1 MCLILTCLAAICTS
15 IICFSHPR
23 FIQQFQLHKLA
34 LMYWGA
40 TLMWSIDGVF
50 RLREGEAFFDI
61 SLGDTL
67 LGIIIIV
74 CGITLWG
81 FIHLIHWGR
90 SFRLN

>member
-1 MCLILTCLAAICTS
+1 MCLILTCLSAICTS

-23 FIQQFQLHKLA
+23 FIEQCQLHKLA

-40 TLMWSIDGVF
+40 TLMWSIDGIF

-61 SLGDTL
+61 SLNDTL
-67 LGIIIIV
+67 LGIIVVICGVIV
-74 CGITLWG
+74 WR
-81 FIHLIHWGR
+81 LINHWGR